1 MQSAIPY
8 HFTGDNWRFIFIL
21 GVVLSLIALIIIA
34 SPVNAAM
41 ALEVV
46 IGSFLIIIGAAF
58 VIHAVVTRNSSSFV
72 FKLATGVLNILIGI
86 LILTHLL
93 ETLIALCWLLA
104 VYLLVEGAFKMFLAF
119 RLKKVVSEWKWM
131 LVSSL
136 FAVILGVIWIIW
148 PVTAAWVLGLF
159 VGLDILI
166 TGVILISLA
175 LSFRKKSLAEHT

>member
-1 MQSAIPY
+1 
-8 HFTGDNWRFIFIL
+8 
-21 GVVLSLIALIIIA
+21 
-34 SPVNAAM
+34 
-41 ALEVV
+41 
-46 IGSFLIIIGAAF
+46 
-58 VIHAVVTRNSSSFV
+58 
-72 FKLATGVLNILIGI
+72 
-86 LILTHLL
+86 
-93 ETLIALCWLLA
+93 
-104 VYLLVEGAFKMFLAF
+104 
-119 RLKKVVSEWKWM
+119 M